1 MAPVVQP
8 IEGIDPSTK
17 HADLELILNPKD
29 EFLYVMERKRNSISA
44 YSISEIGS
52 NQLFYLTDLT
62 ELAFSNQDC
71 SFANTFTFNNTIS
84 FTVPSPQNMV
94 TTLNSILSNRF
105 KRYLYDDS
113 LDRLFAEF
121 LTPNERPTSYV
132 YGTLSDGEIYL
143 CVGTSLGNLILL
155 KLFIYENEDMNIY
168 ICREL
173 SSQIKS
179 INLFSQTLLCCSD
192 SDELL
197 LMRFSREV
205 VHTDLKKT
213 DGRRERIIIL
223 KEISQSNI
231 KKVDLPNKM
240 LKIMP
245 IIFLGNPQDQ
255 DELIAEFCNRIV
267 CLILEHSQLILLDL
281 ATSSVIFE
289 HRFGENMP
297 VGLYLDRTSE
307 FLHIL
312 FDNGGMDVFNL
323 NLGNILAMIRLKL
336 TQEQMGVA
344 DNPDAL
350 EFQMKLFNSCC
361 FTYERCVNLSSHL
374 LNLEELLKYYK
385 AVFVDLRSYSKFTN
399 NVLMNITSN
408 GSIFQFFC
416 QFYTNELISSH
427 IEYPQLKKGAVLLK
441 PNILDSEKKPRS
453 KELEEAFHGGVS
465 SLKDLNLLIELQ
477 NKQKEQEEKGESIPL
492 EKIPLKLQN
501 VLERNSFNLIKE
513 RLGEEPL
520 KLLDLLE
527 QKSLKAITTDLEDGS
542 KPVFSLKEIIKML
555 TTLNYSNLDIFADS
569 ESQEN
574 CVILKKQLGKD
585 TYFILNFYPP
595 VYDPNVDS
603 HKNKISAMLFPLG
616 IDTQSEMEFKAAFGD
631 GFPTIEYTIGTQ
643 GISEAFSFVLTEN
656 YLNIEN
662 NLSNLESPRRLSM
675 VTIKRDIE
683 IFTISRYVTTSIM
696 LSIVSELIY
705 ILKKGYT
712 KVQPLINSI
721 RQVFFDRMSGEV
733 KNYCQVSHK
742 ILTLLTLNDKLLAS
756 ASSHFILN
764 NIYDKKKIDPAVE
777 FLDRPLMDTVAFFF
791 IQAKLH
797 QTFKEGEPLSVLGG
811 ISKFE
816 LFAISFLLFS
826 LKIGARENVTIPM
839 TKDDVIHMLVP
850 LIE

>member
-1 MAPVVQP
+1 MSPLVQP
-8 IEGIDPSTK
+8 IEGIDPSAK

-29 EFLYVMERKRNSISA
+29 EFLYVMERRRNSISA
-44 YSISEIGS
+44 YSISEANS
-52 NQLFYLTDLT
+52 NQLFYLTELT
-62 ELAFSNQDC
+62 ELAFSHQDP

-84 FTVPSPQNMV
+84 FSAPPQQNV
-94 TTLNSILSNRF
+94 VSTLNGVLSNRF
-105 KRYLYDDS
+105 KRYLYDDT
-113 LDRLFAEF
+113 LDRLFAEY
-121 LTPNERPTSYV
+121 LTPNERPTSYI

-143 CVGTSLGNLILL
+143 CVGTSNGNLILL
-155 KLFIYENEDMNIY
+155 KLFIYENEDLNIY
-168 ICREL
+168 VCREL
-173 SSQIKS
+173 SSQVKS

-192 SDELL
+192 NDELL

-213 DGRRERIIIL
+213 DGRRERTIIL

-240 LKIMP
+240 VRIMP
-245 IIFLGNPQDQ
+245 IIFLGNSEEQ
-255 DELIAEFCNRIV
+255 DELIAEFCTRIV

-289 HRFGENMP
+289 HRFGENSP

-336 TQEQMGVA
+336 TQDQMGVA
-344 DNPDAL
+344 DNADAL

-374 LNLEELLKYYK
+374 LNLAELLRYYK

-399 NVLMNITSN
+399 NVLMNITAN

-427 IEYPQLKKGAVLLK
+427 IEYPQLKKGAVQLK
-441 PNILDSEKKPRS
+441 PNILDADKKPKA
-453 KELEEAFHGGVS
+453 KEVEEAFHGGVA
-465 SLKDLNLLIELQ
+465 SLKDLNLLIEMQ
-477 NKQKEQEEKGESIPL
+477 NKQKEKEQEDKSESIPL

-527 QKSLKAITTDLEDGS
+527 QKSLKAITTDLDDGS
-542 KPVFSLKEIIKML
+542 KPVFSIKEIIKML
-555 TTLNYSNLDIFADS
+555 TTLNYSNLDLFADS

-574 CVILKKQLGKD
+574 CVILKKQLGKQ
-585 TYFILNFYPP
+585 TYFILNF
-595 VYDPNVDS
+595 
-603 HKNKISAMLFPLG
+603 
-616 IDTQSEMEFKAAFGD
+616 QSEMEFKAAFGD

-643 GISEAFSFVLTEN
+643 GISEAFSFVLTES

-662 NLSNLESPRRLSM
+662 NLSNLESPRRVSM
-675 VTIKRDIE
+675 VTAKRDIE
-683 IFTISRYVTTSIM
+683 IFTISRYVTTSVI

-705 ILKKGYT
+705 ILKKGYP

-721 RQVFFDRMSGEV
+721 RQVFFDRMSSEV

-764 NIYDKKKIDPAVE
+764 NIYDKKKIDPSVE
-777 FLDRPLMDTVAFFF
+777 FLDRSIMDTVAFFF

-797 QTFKEGEPLSVLGG
+797 QTSKEGEPLSVLGG